1 MCLAHV
7 CCLRP
12 VGLFCYEFVVCWF
25 NCEPMVLRLYLMVI
39 ASLLTCIAWDIC
51 LLLMVYCLW
60 CDLWLLVALGFG
72 CLIISLGLDIYV
84 GCVSWH
90 VCFCF

>member
-1 MCLAHV
+1 MCLDCV
-7 CCLRP
+7 CCLRS

-25 NCEPMVLRLYLMVI
+25 NCEPMALGLYLMVI
-39 ASLLTCIAWDIC
+39 ASLLTCIAWNIC
-51 LLLMVYCLW
+51 LLLTVYCLW

-84 GCVSWH
+84 GCVS
-90 VCFCF
+90 